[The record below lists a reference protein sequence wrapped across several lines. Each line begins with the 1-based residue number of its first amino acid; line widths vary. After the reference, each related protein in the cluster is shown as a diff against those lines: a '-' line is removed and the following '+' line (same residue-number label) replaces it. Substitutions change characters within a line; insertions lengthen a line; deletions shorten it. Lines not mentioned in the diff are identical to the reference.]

1 MPRRLRRAHKPQA
14 VVGEVVGLE
23 GVDVVEVVEV
33 VMRMRMTRMM
43 RCWRATGA
51 CTWMALGHR
60 DALLT
65 LLPSHPT
72 PLAMTIV
79 QNSHPVLKLALSPH
93 HPLNCL
99 PHCSAALPTTIE
111 QIQSENIGQVHGLR
125 RSILTDIHPPGCG
138 TGDGKTR
145 PAKSAVRKQKQC

>member
-65 LLPSHPT
+65 LGSAHDGGCIFVPT
-72 PLAMTIV
+72 PSRSTPPIV
-79 QNSHPVLKLALSPH
+79 QAEPTQDPSFPNPDEPVAQ
-93 HPLNCL
+93 
-99 PHCSAALPTTIE
+99 IE
-111 QIQSENIGQVHGLR
+111 QIQSENIGQVRQDRQSQL
-125 RSILTDIHPPGCG
+125 
-138 TGDGKTR
+138 
-145 PAKSAVRKQKQC
+145 